1 VRLVTDEELAGG
13 AAVWQE
19 SRFRSRM
26 EELAVSPL
34 CLIGDDED
42 ALAAVLSVT
51 WPVREE
57 GEEGGK
63 EVTCTNCLMIF
74 LGSE

>member
-1 VRLVTDEELAGG
+1 
-13 AAVWQE
+13 
-19 SRFRSRM
+19 M

-51 WPVREE
+51 WPVRE
-57 GEEGGK
+57 GGARR
-63 EVTCTNCLMIF
+63 ERGHLHELLDDL
-74 LGSE
+74 LGI